1 MAAPT
6 PSLPTPATRGTASGK
21 SGPSAHPRA
30 RPGTVPGTAAK
41 FLRGWNWW
49 QWPVISATQE
59 AEAGGSQAQGPSKLQ
74 SEFKASVGNFETPP
88 QN

>member
-1 MAAPT
+1 MG
-6 PSLPTPATRGTASGK
+6 RGDTGY
-21 SGPSAHPRA
+21 
-30 RPGTVPGTAAK
+30 
-41 FLRGWNWW
+41 LW
-49 QWPVISATQE
+49 E